1 MSSSGR
7 VTGLLFWTLCT
18 VGFFAILSS
27 TMSKSPV
34 LNPFAHALG
43 TPDSLMGLV
52 ASASTIPGILASLP
66 AASLSDRF
74 GRRRVLFA
82 SGVVFASAPFLYLL
96 VNSWWQLALV
106 RFYHGFATAMFVP
119 VGNAFVAELFPGN
132 RAERISIFS
141 SATVVGRTI
150 APFLGGYILF
160 ITNNGFHELYLAV
173 GIAGVAAFVTGLLLM
188 KEKSEATGV
197 RSSPRRGS
205 RGLLEGWAA
214 VAGNRKT
221 LVVSL
226 VEASQYYA
234 FGATEFFLVGYLREV
249 AHFDSLLQGII
260 LGSQLAMMPLL
271 KPLMGRLSDRIGR
284 SIPIVTGS
292 LVGAFALA
300 IIPLTA
306 SFPLL
311 LVISALYGIGFSTV
325 TSSTPAL
332 VSELTDKAL
341 VGTGMGFLGTIM
353 DVGQTL
359 GPIITGIVL
368 AAGFGYLGSFAS
380 LTAILIVTCGIFIIS
395 RAGRIPARK
404 DGTAVNR

>member
-1 MSSSGR
+1 MTSSGR
-7 VTGLLFWTLCT
+7 VTGLLFWTLCI

-43 TPDSLMGLV
+43 TPDSLMGFV

-66 AASLSDRF
+66 AASLSDRL
-74 GRRRVLFA
+74 GRRKVLFA
-82 SGVVFASAPFLYLL
+82 SGIVFASAPFLYLL

-119 VGNAFVAELFPGN
+119 VGNAFVAELFPSN

-160 ITNNGFHELYLAV
+160 VTNNGFHELYLAV
-173 GIAGVAAFVTGLLLM
+173 GIAGIAAFVTGLLLM
-188 KEKSEATGV
+188 KEKSQTTEG
-197 RSSPRRGS
+197 SLSPRRAGP
-205 RGLLEGWAA
+205 GLLEGWAS

-249 AHFDSLLQGII
+249 AHFDSLSQGII
-260 LGSQLAMMPLL
+260 LGSQLAIIPLL
-271 KPLMGRLSDRIGR
+271 KPLMGRLSDKAGR
-284 SIPIVTGS
+284 TIPIVTGS
-292 LVGAFALA
+292 LIGAFALGM
-300 IIPLTA
+300 IPFTA
-306 SFPLL
+306 RFPLL
-311 LVISALYGIGFSTV
+311 LLISVLYGIGFSMV
-325 TSSTPAL
+325 TASTPAL
-332 VSELTDKAL
+332 VSDLTDKAL
-341 VGTGMGFLGTIM
+341 MGTGMGFLGTIM
-353 DVGQTL
+353 DLGQTL

-368 AAGFGYLGSFAS
+368 AVGLGYLGSFAS
-380 LTAILIVTCGIFIIS
+380 LTVILLATCGIFIIS
-395 RAGRIPARK
+395 GASRIPAK
-404 DGTAVNR
+404 NA

>member
-1 MSSSGR
+1 
-7 VTGLLFWTLCT
+7 
-18 VGFFAILSS
+18 
-27 TMSKSPV
+27 MSKSPV

-43 TPDSLMGLV
+43 TPDSLMGFV

-66 AASLSDRF
+66 AASLSDKL
-74 GRRRVLFA
+74 GRRKVLFA
-82 SGVVFASAPFLYLL
+82 SGIVFASAPFLYLL

-119 VGNAFVAELFPGN
+119 VGNAFVAELFPSN

-160 ITNNGFHELYLAV
+160 VTNNGFHELYLAV
-173 GIAGVAAFVTGLLLM
+173 GIAGIAAFVTGLLLM
-188 KEKSEATGV
+188 KEKSQATEG
-197 RSSPRRGS
+197 SLSPLRAGL
-205 RGLLEGWAA
+205 GLLEGWAS

-249 AHFDSLLQGII
+249 AHFDSLSQGII
-260 LGSQLAMMPLL
+260 LGSQLAIIPLL
-271 KPLMGRLSDRIGR
+271 KPLMGRLSDKTGR
-284 SIPIVTGS
+284 TIPIVTGS
-292 LVGAFALA
+292 LIGAFALGM
-300 IIPLTA
+300 IPFTA
-306 SFPLL
+306 RFPLL
-311 LVISALYGIGFSTV
+311 LLISVLYGIGFSMV
-325 TSSTPAL
+325 TASTPAL

-341 VGTGMGFLGTIM
+341 MGTGMGFLGTIM
-353 DVGQTL
+353 DLGQTL

-368 AAGFGYLGSFAS
+368 GVGLGYLGSFAS
-380 LTAILIVTCGIFIIS
+380 LTVILLVTCGIFIIS
-395 RAGRIPARK
+395 GASRIPVKNA
-404 DGTAVNR
+404 

>member
-1 MSSSGR
+1 MTSSAR
-7 VTGLLFWTLCT
+7 VTGLLFWTLCI

-43 TPDSLMGLV
+43 TPDSLMGFV

-66 AASLSDRF
+66 AASLSDRL
-74 GRRRVLFA
+74 GRRKVLFA
-82 SGVVFASAPFLYLL
+82 SGIVFASAPFLYLL

-119 VGNAFVAELFPGN
+119 VGNAFVAELFPSN

-160 ITNNGFHELYLAV
+160 VTNNGFHELYLAV
-173 GIAGVAAFVTGLLLM
+173 GIAGIAAFVTGLLLM
-188 KEKSEATGV
+188 KEKSQANEG
-197 RSSPRRGS
+197 SLSPRRAGL
-205 RGLLEGWAA
+205 GLLEGWAS

-249 AHFDSLLQGII
+249 AHFDSLSQGII
-260 LGSQLAMMPLL
+260 LGSQLAIIPLL
-271 KPLMGRLSDRIGR
+271 KPLMGRLSDKTGR
-284 SIPIVTGS
+284 TIPIVTGS
-292 LVGAFALA
+292 LVGALALGM
-300 IIPLTA
+300 IPFTVR
-306 SFPLL
+306 FPLL
-311 LVISALYGIGFSTV
+311 LLISVLYGIGFSMV
-325 TSSTPAL
+325 TASTPAL

-341 VGTGMGFLGTIM
+341 MGTGMGFLGTIM
-353 DVGQTL
+353 DLGQTL

-368 AAGFGYLGSFAS
+368 AVGLGYLGSFAS
-380 LTAILIVTCGIFIIS
+380 LTVILLVTCGIFIIS
-395 RAGRIPARK
+395 GASRIPAK
-404 DGTAVNR
+404 NA

>member
-1 MSSSGR
+1 MTSSGR
-7 VTGLLFWTLCT
+7 VTGLLFWTLCI

-43 TPDSLMGLV
+43 TPDSLMGFV

-66 AASLSDRF
+66 AASLSDRL
-74 GRRRVLFA
+74 GRRKVLFA
-82 SGVVFASAPFLYLL
+82 SGIVFASAPFLYLL

-119 VGNAFVAELFPGN
+119 VGNAFVAELFPSN

-160 ITNNGFHELYLAV
+160 VTNNGFHELYLAV
-173 GIAGVAAFVTGLLLM
+173 GIAGIAAFVTGLLLM
-188 KEKSEATGV
+188 KEKSQANEG
-197 RSSPRRGS
+197 SLSPRRAGL
-205 RGLLEGWAA
+205 GLLEGWAS

-249 AHFDSLLQGII
+249 AHFDSLSQGII
-260 LGSQLAMMPLL
+260 LGSQLAIIPLL
-271 KPLMGRLSDRIGR
+271 KPLMGRLSDKTGR
-284 SIPIVTGS
+284 TIPIVTGS
-292 LVGAFALA
+292 LVGALALGM
-300 IIPLTA
+300 IPFTVR
-306 SFPLL
+306 FPLL
-311 LVISALYGIGFSTV
+311 LLISVLYGIGFSMV
-325 TSSTPAL
+325 TASTPAL

-341 VGTGMGFLGTIM
+341 MGTGMGFLGTIM
-353 DVGQTL
+353 DLGQTL

-368 AAGFGYLGSFAS
+368 AVGLGYLGSFAS
-380 LTAILIVTCGIFIIS
+380 LTVILLVTCGIFIIS
-395 RAGRIPARK
+395 GASRIPAK
-404 DGTAVNR
+404 NA

>member
-1 MSSSGR
+1 
-7 VTGLLFWTLCT
+7 
-18 VGFFAILSS
+18 
-27 TMSKSPV
+27 MSKSPV

-43 TPDSLMGLV
+43 TPDSLMGFV

-74 GRRRVLFA
+74 GRRKVLFV
-82 SGVVFASAPFLYLL
+82 SGIVFATAPFLYLL

-119 VGNAFVAELFPGN
+119 VGNAFVAELFPSN

-160 ITNNGFHELYLAV
+160 VTNNGFHELYLAV
-173 GIAGVAAFVTGLLLM
+173 GIAGIAAFVTGLLLM
-188 KEKSEATGV
+188 KEKSQTTEV
-197 RSSPRRGS
+197 SLSPRRAGL
-205 RGLLEGWAA
+205 GLLEGWAS

-249 AHFDSLLQGII
+249 AHFDSLSQGII
-260 LGSQLAMMPLL
+260 LGSQLAIIPLL
-271 KPLMGRLSDRIGR
+271 KPLMGRLSDKTGR
-284 SIPIVTGS
+284 TIPIVTGS
-292 LVGAFALA
+292 LIGAFALGM
-300 IIPLTA
+300 IPFTA
-306 SFPLL
+306 RFPLL
-311 LVISALYGIGFSTV
+311 LLISVLYGIGFSMV
-325 TSSTPAL
+325 TASTPAL

-341 VGTGMGFLGTIM
+341 MGTGMGFLGTIM
-353 DVGQTL
+353 DLGQTL

-368 AAGFGYLGSFAS
+368 GVGLGYLGSFAS
-380 LTAILIVTCGIFIIS
+380 LTVILLVTCGIFIMS
-395 RAGRIPARK
+395 GASRIPAK
-404 DGTAVNR
+404 NA

>member
-1 MSSSGR
+1 
-7 VTGLLFWTLCT
+7 
-18 VGFFAILSS
+18 
-27 TMSKSPV
+27 MSKSPV

-43 TPDSLMGLV
+43 TPDSLMGFV

-66 AASLSDRF
+66 AASLSDRL
-74 GRRRVLFA
+74 GRRKVLFA
-82 SGVVFASAPFLYLL
+82 SGIVFASAPFLYLL

-119 VGNAFVAELFPGN
+119 VGNAFVAELFPSN

-160 ITNNGFHELYLAV
+160 VTNNGFHELYLAV
-173 GIAGVAAFVTGLLLM
+173 GIAGIAAFVTGLLLM
-188 KEKSEATGV
+188 KEKSQATEG
-197 RSSPRRGS
+197 SLSPRRAGL
-205 RGLLEGWAA
+205 GLLEGWAS

-249 AHFDSLLQGII
+249 AHFDSLSQGII
-260 LGSQLAMMPLL
+260 LGSQLAMIPLL
-271 KPLMGRLSDRIGR
+271 KPLMGRLSDKTGR
-284 SIPIVTGS
+284 TIPIVTGS
-292 LVGAFALA
+292 LVGAFALGM
-300 IIPLTA
+300 IPFTA
-306 SFPLL
+306 RFPLL
-311 LVISALYGIGFSTV
+311 LLISVLYGIGFSMV
-325 TSSTPAL
+325 TASTPAL

-341 VGTGMGFLGTIM
+341 MGTGMGFLGTIM
-353 DVGQTL
+353 DLGQTL

-368 AAGFGYLGSFAS
+368 GVGLGYLGSFAS
-380 LTAILIVTCGIFIIS
+380 LTVILLVTCGIFIIS
-395 RAGRIPARK
+395 GASRIPAK
-404 DGTAVNR
+404 NA

>member
-1 MSSSGR
+1 MTSSGR
-7 VTGLLFWTLCT
+7 VTGLLFWTLCI

-43 TPDSLMGLV
+43 TPDSLMGFV

-66 AASLSDRF
+66 AASLSDKL
-74 GRRRVLFA
+74 GRRKVLFA
-82 SGVVFASAPFLYLL
+82 SGIVFASAPFLYLL

-119 VGNAFVAELFPGN
+119 VGNAFVAELFPSN

-160 ITNNGFHELYLAV
+160 VTNNGFHELYLAV
-173 GIAGVAAFVTGLLLM
+173 GIAGIAAFVTGLLLM
-188 KEKSEATGV
+188 KEKSQATEG
-197 RSSPRRGS
+197 SLSPRRAGL
-205 RGLLEGWAA
+205 GLLEGWAS

-249 AHFDSLLQGII
+249 AHFDSLSQGII
-260 LGSQLAMMPLL
+260 LGSQLAIIPLL
-271 KPLMGRLSDRIGR
+271 KPLMGRLSDKTGR
-284 SIPIVTGS
+284 TIPIVTGS
-292 LVGAFALA
+292 LVGAFALGM
-300 IIPLTA
+300 IPFTA

-311 LVISALYGIGFSTV
+311 LLISVLYGIGFSMV
-325 TSSTPAL
+325 TASTPAL

-341 VGTGMGFLGTIM
+341 MGTGMGFLGTIM
-353 DVGQTL
+353 DLGQTL

-368 AAGFGYLGSFAS
+368 GVGLGYLGSFAS
-380 LTAILIVTCGIFIIS
+380 LTVILLVTCGIFIIS
-395 RAGRIPARK
+395 GASRIPAK
-404 DGTAVNR
+404 NV

>member
-1 MSSSGR
+1 MTSSGR
-7 VTGLLFWTLCT
+7 VTGLLFWTLCI

-43 TPDSLMGLV
+43 TPDSLMGFV

-66 AASLSDRF
+66 AASLSDRL
-74 GRRRVLFA
+74 GRRKVLFA
-82 SGVVFASAPFLYLL
+82 SGIVFASAPFLYLL

-119 VGNAFVAELFPGN
+119 VGNAFVAELFPSN

-160 ITNNGFHELYLAV
+160 VTNNGFHELYLAV
-173 GIAGVAAFVTGLLLM
+173 GIAGIAAFVTGLLLM
-188 KEKSEATGV
+188 KEKSQTTGG
-197 RSSPRRGS
+197 SLSPRRAGP
-205 RGLLEGWAA
+205 GLLEGWAS

-221 LVVSL
+221 LIVSL

-249 AHFDSLLQGII
+249 AHFDSLSQGIV
-260 LGSQLAMMPLL
+260 LGSQLAIIPLL
-271 KPLMGRLSDRIGR
+271 KPLMGRLSDKTGR
-284 SIPIVTGS
+284 TIPIVTGS
-292 LVGAFALA
+292 LIGAFALGM
-300 IIPLTA
+300 IPFTA
-306 SFPLL
+306 RFPLIL
-311 LVISALYGIGFSTV
+311 LISVLYGIGFSMV
-325 TSSTPAL
+325 TASTPAL

-341 VGTGMGFLGTIM
+341 MGTGMGFLGTIM
-353 DVGQTL
+353 DLGQTL
-359 GPIITGIVL
+359 GPIITGIILGVGL
-368 AAGFGYLGSFAS
+368 GYLGSFAS
-380 LTAILIVTCGIFIIS
+380 LTVILLVTCGIFIIS
-395 RAGRIPARK
+395 GASRIPAK
-404 DGTAVNR
+404 NV

>member
-1 MSSSGR
+1 MTSSGR
-7 VTGLLFWTLCT
+7 VVRLLFWTLCI

-27 TMSKSPV
+27 TMSKNPV
-34 LNPFAHALG
+34 LNPFARALG
-43 TPDSLMGLV
+43 TPDSLMGFV

-74 GRRRVLFA
+74 GRRKVLFA
-82 SGVVFASAPFLYLL
+82 SGIVFASAPFLYLL

-119 VGNAFVAELFPGN
+119 VGNAFVAELFPSN
-132 RAERISIFS
+132 RAERMSIFS

-160 ITNNGFHELYLAV
+160 VTNNGFHELYLAV

-188 KEKSEATGV
+188 KEKSQTTEAGLSPTGA
-197 RSSPRRGS
+197 G

-226 VEASQYYA
+226 VEAAQYYA

-249 AHFDSLLQGII
+249 AHFDSLLQGVV
-260 LGSQLAMMPLL
+260 LGSQLAIIPLL
-271 KPLMGRLSDRIGR
+271 KPVMGRLSDKTGR
-284 SIPIVTGS
+284 TIPIVAGS
-292 LVGAFALA
+292 LVGAFALGM
-300 IIPLTA
+300 IPFTIR
-306 SFPLL
+306 FPLL
-311 LVISALYGIGFSTV
+311 LLISVLYGIGFSMV
-325 TSSTPAL
+325 TASTPAL
-332 VSELTDKAL
+332 VSELTDRSL

-353 DVGQTL
+353 DLGQTL
-359 GPIITGIVL
+359 GPIITGMIL
-368 AAGFGYLGSFAS
+368 AAGFGYVGSFTA
-380 LTAILIVTCGIFIIS
+380 LTVTLLVTCGIFIVS
-395 RAGRIPARK
+395 GAGGIVTK
-404 DGTAVNR
+404 HG

>member
-1 MSSSGR
+1 MTSSAR
-7 VTGLLFWTLCT
+7 VTGLLFWTLCI

-43 TPDSLMGLV
+43 TPDSLMGFV

-66 AASLSDRF
+66 AASLSDRL
-74 GRRRVLFA
+74 GRRKVLFA
-82 SGVVFASAPFLYLL
+82 SGIVFASAPFLYLL
-96 VNSWWQLALV
+96 VNSWWQLAIV

-119 VGNAFVAELFPGN
+119 VGNAFVTELFPSN

-160 ITNNGFHELYLAV
+160 VTNNGFHELYLAV
-173 GIAGVAAFVTGLLLM
+173 GIAGIAAFVTGLLLM
-188 KEKSEATGV
+188 KEKSQATEG
-197 RSSPRRGS
+197 SLSPRRAGL
-205 RGLLEGWAA
+205 GLLEGWAS

-249 AHFDSLLQGII
+249 AHFDSLSQGII
-260 LGSQLAMMPLL
+260 LGSQLAIIPLL
-271 KPLMGRLSDRIGR
+271 KPLMGRLSDKTGR
-284 SIPIVTGS
+284 TIPIVTGS
-292 LVGAFALA
+292 LVGAFALGM
-300 IIPLTA
+300 IPFTA
-306 SFPLL
+306 RFPLL
-311 LVISALYGIGFSTV
+311 LSISVLYGIGFSMV
-325 TSSTPAL
+325 TASTPAL

-341 VGTGMGFLGTIM
+341 MGTGMGFLGTIM
-353 DVGQTL
+353 DLGQTL

-368 AAGFGYLGSFAS
+368 GVGLGYLGSFAS
-380 LTAILIVTCGIFIIS
+380 LTVILLVTCGIFIMS
-395 RAGRIPARK
+395 GASRIPAK
-404 DGTAVNR
+404 IA